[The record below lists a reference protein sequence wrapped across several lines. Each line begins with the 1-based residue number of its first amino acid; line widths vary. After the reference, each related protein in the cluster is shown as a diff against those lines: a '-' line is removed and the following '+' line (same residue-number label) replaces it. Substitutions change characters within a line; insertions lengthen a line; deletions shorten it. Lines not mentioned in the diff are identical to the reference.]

1 MTDYPESFYEYSNE
15 MAFAIQSNFRN
26 SIHMSNV
33 RRNGFLDRDLLSP
46 AIHHTTTLLDELER
60 FVPLLLKKRGR
71 DRIITDFQKLKGQT
85 VLLQTPDSSSW
96 SVCFH
101 LEFYEISD
109 VDLDNNRI
117 IFKIPF
123 GDRRCTYEKYG
134 GDLLSY
140 LPVEDIVYHD
150 GYQVWIPPSMYLKTF
165 DLYPGPKINN
175 DEIFLQY
182 KLSEEVITDC
192 CLADDLFTCDLYDST
207 RDFVK
212 TPC

>member
-15 MAFAIQSNFRN
+15 MALAIQSNFHN
-26 SIHMSNV
+26 SIHMSNS
-33 RRNGFLDRDLLSP
+33 RRNGFLDRDLLYP
-46 AIHHTTTLLDELER
+46 AIEDTTLLDELER

-85 VLLQTPDSSSW
+85 VLLQYPDSSSW
-96 SVCFH
+96 ATKRH
-101 LEFYEISD
+101 LEFYEISE
-109 VDLDNNRI
+109 VDLDNSRV

-123 GDRRCTYEKYG
+123 GDKRCTYEKYG
-134 GDLLSY
+134 GNLLSY
-140 LPVEDIVYHD
+140 TPVTELVYHD
-150 GYQVWIPPSMYLKTF
+150 GYQVWIPPSMYLKAF
-165 DLYPGPKINN
+165 DLYPGSKINN

-192 CLADDLFTCDLYDST
+192 CLADSLFTCELYDST

>member
-15 MAFAIQSNFRN
+15 MALAIQSNFRN

-33 RRNGFLDRDLLSP
+33 RRNGFLDRDLLYP
-46 AIHHTTTLLDELER
+46 EIKDTNLLDELER

-85 VLLQTPDSSSW
+85 VLLQYPDSSSW
-96 SVCFH
+96 ATNRH
-101 LEFYEISD
+101 LEFYEISE
-109 VDLDNNRI
+109 VDLDNSRV

-123 GDRRCTYEKYG
+123 GDKRCTCEKYG
-134 GDLLSY
+134 RDLLSY
-140 LPVEDIVYHD
+140 VPVSELVYHD
-150 GYQVWIPPSMYLKTF
+150 GYQVWIPPNMYLKAF

-192 CLADDLFTCDLYDST
+192 CLADSLFTCDLYDST

>member
-15 MAFAIQSNFRN
+15 MALAIQSNFHN
-26 SIHMSNV
+26 SIHMSNS
-33 RRNGFLDRDLLSP
+33 RRNGFLDRDLLYP
-46 AIHHTTTLLDELER
+46 AIEDTTLLDELER

-85 VLLQTPDSSSW
+85 VLLQCPDSSSW
-96 SVCFH
+96 ATNRH
-101 LEFYEISD
+101 LEFYEISE
-109 VDLDNNRI
+109 VDLDNSRV

-123 GDRRCTYEKYG
+123 GDKRCTCEKYG

-140 LPVEDIVYHD
+140 IPVSELVYHD
-150 GYQVWIPPSMYLKTF
+150 GYQVWIPPSMYLKAF
-165 DLYPGPKINN
+165 DLYPGSKINN

-192 CLADDLFTCDLYDST
+192 CLADSLFTCELYDST

>member
-1 MTDYPESFYEYSNE
+1 MTDYPQSFYEYSNE
-15 MAFAIQSNFRN
+15 MAIAIQSNFHS
-26 SIHMSNV
+26 SIDMSNS
-33 RRNGFLDRDLLSP
+33 RRNGFLDRDLLYP
-46 AIHHTTTLLDELER
+46 AIEYTTILDELER

-85 VLLQTPDSSSW
+85 VLLQYPDSSSW
-96 SVCFH
+96 ATKRH
-101 LEFYEISD
+101 LEFYEISE
-109 VDLDNNRI
+109 VDLDNSRV

-123 GDRRCTYEKYG
+123 GDKRCTYEKYG
-134 GDLLSY
+134 ENLLSY
-140 LPVEDIVYHD
+140 TPVSELVYHD
-150 GYQVWIPPSMYLKTF
+150 GYQVWIPPSMYLKAF

-192 CLADDLFTCDLYDST
+192 CLADSLFTCELYDST

>member
-1 MTDYPESFYEYSNE
+1 MTDYPQSFYEYSNE
-15 MAFAIQSNFRN
+15 MAIAIQSNFHS
-26 SIHMSNV
+26 SIDMSNS
-33 RRNGFLDRDLLSP
+33 RRNGFLDRDLLYP
-46 AIHHTTTLLDELER
+46 AIEDTTVLDELER

-85 VLLQTPDSSSW
+85 VLLQYPDSSSW
-96 SVCFH
+96 ATNRH
-101 LEFYEISD
+101 LEFYEISE
-109 VDLDNNRI
+109 VDLDNSRV

-123 GDRRCTYEKYG
+123 GDKRCTYEKYG
-134 GDLLSY
+134 GNLLSY
-140 LPVEDIVYHD
+140 TPVSELVYHD
-150 GYQVWIPPSMYLKTF
+150 GYQVWIPPSMYLKAF

-192 CLADDLFTCDLYDST
+192 CLADSLFTCELYDST
-207 RDFVK
+207 REFVK

>member
-15 MAFAIQSNFRN
+15 MALAIQSNFHS
-26 SIHMSNV
+26 SIDMSNS
-33 RRNGFLDRDLLSP
+33 RRNGFLDRDLLYP
-46 AIHHTTTLLDELER
+46 AIEDTTLLDELER

-85 VLLQTPDSSSW
+85 VLLQYPDSSSW
-96 SVCFH
+96 ATNRH
-101 LEFYEISD
+101 LEFYEISE
-109 VDLDNNRI
+109 VDLDNSRV

-123 GDRRCTYEKYG
+123 GDKRCTCEKYG
-134 GDLLSY
+134 GNLLSY
-140 LPVEDIVYHD
+140 IPVSELVYHD
-150 GYQVWIPPSMYLKTF
+150 GYQVWIPPSMYLKAF
-165 DLYPGPKINN
+165 DLYPGSKINN

-192 CLADDLFTCDLYDST
+192 CLADSIFTCELYDST

>member
-1 MTDYPESFYEYSNE
+1 MTDYPQSFYEYSNE
-15 MAFAIQSNFRN
+15 MAIAIQSNFHSSIDMNN
-26 SIHMSNV
+26 S
-33 RRNGFLDRDLLSP
+33 RRNGFLDRDLLYP
-46 AIHHTTTLLDELER
+46 AIEDTTVLDELER
-60 FVPLLLKKRGR
+60 FFPLLLKKRGR

-85 VLLQTPDSSSW
+85 VLLQYPDSSSW
-96 SVCFH
+96 ATNRH
-101 LEFYEISD
+101 LEFYEISE
-109 VDLDNNRI
+109 VDLDNSRV

-123 GDRRCTYEKYG
+123 GDKRCTYEKYG
-134 GDLLSY
+134 GNLLSY
-140 LPVEDIVYHD
+140 TPVSELVYHD
-150 GYQVWIPPSMYLKTF
+150 GYQVWIPPSMYLKAF

-192 CLADDLFTCDLYDST
+192 CLADSLFTCELYDST

>member
-1 MTDYPESFYEYSNE
+1 MTDYPQSFYEYSNE
-15 MAFAIQSNFRN
+15 MAIAIQSNFHS
-26 SIHMSNV
+26 SIDMSNS
-33 RRNGFLDRDLLSP
+33 RRNGFLDRDLLYP
-46 AIHHTTTLLDELER
+46 AIEDTTVLDELER

-85 VLLQTPDSSSW
+85 VLLQYPDSSSW
-96 SVCFH
+96 ATNRH
-101 LEFYEISD
+101 LEFYEISE
-109 VDLDNNRI
+109 VDLDNSRV

-123 GDRRCTYEKYG
+123 GDKRCTYEKYG
-134 GDLLSY
+134 GNLLSY
-140 LPVEDIVYHD
+140 TPVSELVYHD
-150 GYQVWIPPSMYLKTF
+150 GYQVWIPPSMYLKAF

-192 CLADDLFTCDLYDST
+192 CLADSLFTCELYDST

>member
-1 MTDYPESFYEYSNE
+1 MTDYPQSFYEYSNE
-15 MAFAIQSNFRN
+15 MALAIQSNFHN
-26 SIHMSNV
+26 SIHMSNAH
-33 RRNGFLDRDLLSP
+33 RNGFLDRDLLNP
-46 AIHHTTTLLDELER
+46 AIDHTTNLLDELER

-85 VLLQTPDSSSW
+85 VLLQTLDSSSW
-96 SVCFH
+96 STHRH

-123 GDRRCTYEKYG
+123 GDRRCICEKYG

-150 GYQVWIPPSMYLKTF
+150 GYQVWIPPSMYLKAF

-192 CLADDLFTCDLYDST
+192 CLADSLFTCDLYDST

>member
-15 MAFAIQSNFRN
+15 MALAIQSNFRN
-26 SIHMSNV
+26 SIHMNNV
-33 RRNGFLDRDLLSP
+33 RRNGFLDRDLLYP
-46 AIHHTTTLLDELER
+46 EIKDTNLLDELER

-85 VLLQTPDSSSW
+85 VLLQYPDSSSW
-96 SVCFH
+96 ATNRH
-101 LEFYEISD
+101 LEFYEISE
-109 VDLDNNRI
+109 VDLDNSRV

-123 GDRRCTYEKYG
+123 GDKRCTCEKYG
-134 GDLLSY
+134 GKLLY
-140 LPVEDIVYHD
+140 YVPVSELVYHD
-150 GYQVWIPPSMYLKTF
+150 GYQVWIPPNMYLKAF

-192 CLADDLFTCDLYDST
+192 CLADSLFTCDLYDST